1 MTEKY
6 KIHWP
11 TSENWGHGTGCDTE
25 DPSEPWYLSHRFPQY
40 LESHHE
46 R

>member
-11 TSENWGHGTGCDTE
+11 SSENWGNGTGCDTE
-25 DPSEPWYLSHRFPQY
+25 DPSEP
-40 LESHHE
+40 
-46 R
+46 